1 VRSNELRRIQK
12 TRIGN
17 TSSKQGGSLVSAIC
31 YNYNSTK
38 RKGKPKMSKMKQ
50 LLDEIINCD
59 NCNGKGWLFAG
70 NTLDYDVEACE
81 CNPNELEVNY

>member
-1 VRSNELRRIQK
+1 
-12 TRIGN
+12 
-17 TSSKQGGSLVSAIC
+17 
-31 YNYNSTK
+31 
-38 RKGKPKMSKMKQ
+38 MSKMKQ
-50 LLDEIINCD
+50 LLDEVINCD